1 MGSFENFEQFLEA
14 YLKTKPNAP
23 QRTEEELAATIAAVN
38 DAGKLPEFIADRR
51 GL

>member
-1 MGSFENFEQFLEA
+1 MATFSNFEQFLEA
-14 YLKTKPNAP
+14 YLIDNKNATNKTEA
-23 QRTEEELAATIAAVN
+23 ELKARVKALD